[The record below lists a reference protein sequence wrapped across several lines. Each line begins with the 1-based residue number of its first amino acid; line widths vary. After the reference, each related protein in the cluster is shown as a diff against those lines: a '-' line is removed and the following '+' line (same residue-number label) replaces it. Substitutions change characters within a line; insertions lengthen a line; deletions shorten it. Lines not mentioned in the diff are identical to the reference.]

1 MPESLQCSERGE
13 TMEQNIDYFDE
24 VISNLEW
31 ILDEAEKDI
40 SIIINSI
47 NVVISMLLNIE

>member
-13 TMEQNIDYFDE
+13 TMEQNIDYFDK